1 MSISSQIHTL
11 ITAAVSAADAGHTD
25 DAAVLLQEALDH
37 DFMAEIAMA
46 LYALEC
52 GRGSNTP
59 VDLRPHLNEI
69 VALPAPDGIPGERRR
84 AITGDHDD
92 DAFDF
97 FGSELIVDMGAPD
110 SNARIIT
117 PDFDQPA
124 TRRPSSAL
132 RKTIEAVDHTA
143 AATPFV
149 ADHSASPAAEPAPE
163 LDASDPFARLV
174 DDLSVSSSFTTRPPV
189 PFAPAGFGA
198 DDAFEELDD
207 LDDLQYLDD
216 FDAAAVAAGTS
227 QLAVR
232 RVGDA
237 APGIDVPSDDSVIQ
251 EQSYSAEHPP
261 VVSPP
266 VPAPVPEDP
275 VAGIVEAAMR
285 GEVTRA
291 RYAAVAPAPP
301 PPTHRR
307 SPTHR
312 ASDAHEISPPDA
324 HNGPPV
330 TGLPLAPRGTTEA
343 NPIVAHTQEHQEHDD
358 LDDFDLFG
366 EAPATQRQVSG
377 TPAEALPDKQAA
389 GDEPARPY
397 PQTMSGMPQT
407 FKTSPL
413 SPVLERPSVE
423 FTRNPVP
430 APGAPT
436 DMQPRSVLTPVRPM
450 VAPEPSPDVSPSSA
464 AANAGSPEPVDFER
478 RSGAA
483 FSQRNHSLVRHTAGE
498 TSDRGARRELHGAGT
513 YSATGISESTDGRKH
528 PKFRLAM
535 TTVLKKRPLSREQRQ
550 QLNPRSMFLLDQ
562 VDGSAS
568 VADLIDISGLPAADA
583 MELIQLLLHDN
594 MVEAL

>member
-1 MSISSQIHTL
+1 
-11 ITAAVSAADAGHTD
+11 
-25 DAAVLLQEALDH
+25 
-37 DFMAEIAMA
+37 
-46 LYALEC
+46 
-52 GRGSNTP
+52 
-59 VDLRPHLNEI
+59 
-69 VALPAPDGIPGERRR
+69 
-84 AITGDHDD
+84 
-92 DAFDF
+92 
-97 FGSELIVDMGAPD
+97 
-110 SNARIIT
+110 
-117 PDFDQPA
+117 
-124 TRRPSSAL
+124 
-132 RKTIEAVDHTA
+132 
-143 AATPFV
+143 
-149 ADHSASPAAEPAPE
+149 
-163 LDASDPFARLV
+163 
-174 DDLSVSSSFTTRPPV
+174 LS
-189 PFAPAGFGA
+189 
-198 DDAFEELDD
+198 
-207 LDDLQYLDD
+207 
-216 FDAAAVAAGTS
+216 
-227 QLAVR
+227 
-232 RVGDA
+232 
-237 APGIDVPSDDSVIQ
+237 
-251 EQSYSAEHPP
+251 
-261 VVSPP
+261 
-266 VPAPVPEDP
+266 
-275 VAGIVEAAMR
+275 
-285 GEVTRA
+285 
-291 RYAAVAPAPP
+291 
-301 PPTHRR
+301 
-307 SPTHR
+307 
-312 ASDAHEISPPDA
+312 
-324 HNGPPV
+324 
-330 TGLPLAPRGTTEA
+330 PRGTTEA